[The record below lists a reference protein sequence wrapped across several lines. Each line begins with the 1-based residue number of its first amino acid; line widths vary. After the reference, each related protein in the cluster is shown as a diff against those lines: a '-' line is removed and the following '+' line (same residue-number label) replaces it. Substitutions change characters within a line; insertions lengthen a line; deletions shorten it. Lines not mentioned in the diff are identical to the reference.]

1 MRGWGTMTVW
11 PWSSRYLAWLPR
23 LEMKSKPSEAR
34 MLMKA
39 EEERRLGIGRAGD
52 GEFPDGDFSDAGGG
66 LVGVFEVEFDGF
78 LEVG

>member
-1 MRGWGTMTVW
+1 
-11 PWSSRYLAWLPR
+11 
-23 LEMKSKPSEAR
+23 